1 MQDLSVIRSP
11 QDICFQ
17 ELPHRSKA
25 RMYSVYTH
33 VMHNFDLSLWPCTAC
48 GQPLGGLWWPLYRP
62 TRLCIQESDFIV
74 CPHNRKHGAYNLLI
88 AHIIII
94 KQPASRRALREVN
107 RCCAAQFVH
116 TSWPNSRQKAKLYPA
131 NNQTTNLQKTKQPSC
146 KQPNNQTA
154 NNQNQNLQT
163 TKQPDLQTTNS
174 KPPTYCSYQWF
185 GKMPRM
191 HFRFYIA
198 IDVHN
203 SRLAWIDDLR
213 RLR

>member
-17 ELPHRSKA
+17 ELPHRSLKA
-25 RMYSVYTH
+25 RMYTCTLTLCTTSIYLCDLALLVGNLWVVFDGHCIGRPVFVYKSRI
-33 VMHNFDLSLWPCTAC
+33 SLYA
-48 GQPLGGLWWPLYRP
+48 P
-62 TRLCIQESDFIV
+62 TI
-74 CPHNRKHGAYNLLI
+74 ATYNPMI
-88 AHIIII
+88 ARIIII

-131 NNQTTNLQKTKQPSC
+131 NNQTTK
-146 KQPNNQTA
+146 
-154 NNQNQNLQT
+154 LQT
-163 TKQPDLQTTNS
+163 TKIPHLLLSSIIWKNAPNAFS
-174 KPPTYCSYQWF
+174 F
-185 GKMPRM
+185 L
-191 HFRFYIA
+191 H
-198 IDVHN
+198 IDIEVHN